1 MKNFLWSTPTP
12 VADTVLSPS
21 LFILLPNSSSWQ
33 HFSRVRLAKTAT
45 GAGALWLLGWFLFTL
60 RVMQRSAD
68 FTSSS
73 THTHTHSCALSNCM
87 CVCCRCCFFF
97 FFFTVIFCR
106 YFVIYLFFRFVD
118 IFYALTPDSRA
129 VNKSLTLTH
138 THRTHSHRHIHR
150 KFSTR
155 SRRRTRAK
163 SWRRVINHHRTLQLQ
178 LPWTGKWRIDA
189 SKVWIEWY
197 I

>member
-1 MKNFLWSTPTP
+1 MIYPDPSCRHSTIPPPSSYFSPTP
-12 VADTVLSPS
+12 VRGSISLELAWLRLRLRLRLGLGLSGCLAGSYLRYVLCSGLPIS
-21 LFILLPNSSSWQ
+21 LHLL
-33 HFSRVRLAKTAT
+33 
-45 GAGALWLLGWFLFTL
+45 
-60 RVMQRSAD
+60 
-68 FTSSS
+68 
-73 THTHTHSCALSNCM
+73 HTHTHSCAQSNCM

-178 LPWTGKWRIDA
+178 LP
-189 SKVWIEWY
+189 
-197 I
+197 

>member
-1 MKNFLWSTPTP
+1 MWKILYDLPRPQLQTQYYP
-12 VADTVLSPS
+12 PS

-33 HFSRVRLAKTAT
+33 HFSRVRLAKTATAT

-73 THTHTHSCALSNCM
+73 THTHSCAQSNCM

-138 THRTHSHRHIHR
+138 THTEHIRTDTYTES
-150 KFSTR
+150 S
-155 SRRRTRAK
+155 
-163 SWRRVINHHRTLQLQ
+163 
-178 LPWTGKWRIDA
+178 
-189 SKVWIEWY
+189 
-197 I
+197 